1 MRHSNLIIAALLVV
15 LGLTV
20 AAFTFHMTVNMFYV
34 YEGESLMLSYKGP
47 LLLGSGKPAK
57 PGHFADPAAGEV
69 GVYEELRG
77 PGRHFYCPIWWKR
90 ERVKDVVVAT
100 GEVAVVTSR
109 MGDPLPDGQFL
120 VEGGISGKDRAKH
133 QGILRKVFGPGRYR
147 VNPYAFDFKVI
158 KSSKETAGGEL
169 KHSGWVDIPTGYVG
183 VVTYLADDPGQKK
196 KAGIQGE
203 VLPPGIYPVNPRAQ
217 QIDVVGIGFWETSIA
232 VDHVLGPDGKEKLD
246 ASGEPEAIAG
256 SGIGFPSN
264 DGYNIQL
271 DFTAVWGILPKDAP
285 DVVRMFGSVK
295 AAEQKVII
303 PQSESISRINGS
315 KMGAND
321 LLVGESRQRFQT
333 SVSEDFQDVLKDKHI
348 TLLYGLVRHIYIPK
362 LIREPLQQGYVADE
376 LTLTREEERTTKQA
390 EGELREAEKKVSQE
404 SEKVRVETSKMVA
417 AAIAAGEKKVG
428 EIEAES
434 KQLVAAVDKKVAEI
448 EAQKTQQLGKAT
460 AEAEQLM
467 KEAESQK
474 FDLAVKAF
482 GNPDAYSK
490 WQFAQGLP
498 ENIQLQLFYA
508 GEGTMWTDL
517 KNITPTLPIA
527 QPPAA
532 KAPTTPSSTGSPTT
546 PATSRPQR

>member
-1 MRHSNLIIAALLVV
+1 MRNTNLIVGAV
-15 LGLTV
+15 LGIVGVLLIMV
-20 AAFTFHMTVNMFYV
+20 TFHMTVNMFYV
-34 YEGESLMLSYKGP
+34 YEGESLMLRYKGP
-47 LLLGSGKPAK
+47 LVFGRGKPAK

-77 PGRHFYCPIWWKR
+77 PGRHFYCPIWWER
-90 ERVKDVVVAT
+90 ERVKDVVVGT

-109 MGDPLPDGQFL
+109 MGDPLPQGQFL

-147 VNPYAFDFKVI
+147 ANPYAFDFKVI
-158 KSSKETAGGEL
+158 KSSQETVGGEV
-169 KHSGWVDIPTGYVG
+169 KHSGWVDIPPGYVG
-183 VVTYLADDPGQKK
+183 VATYLADDPGLKK
-196 KAGIQGE
+196 KKGIQGE
-203 VLPPGIYPVNPRAQ
+203 VLPPGIYPINPRAQ
-217 QIDVVGIGFWETSIA
+217 QVDVVGIGFWETSIS

-285 DVVRMFGSVK
+285 DVVRMFGSVQ

-333 SVSEDFQDVLKDKHI
+333 SVSESFQEVLKDKKI

-362 LIREPLQQGYVADE
+362 DIRQPLQEGYVADE

-390 EGELREAEKKVSQE
+390 EGELREAEKKVIQE
-404 SEKVRVETSKMVA
+404 SEKVRVETAKLVA
-417 AAIAAGEKKVG
+417 SAIAGGEKKVG
-428 EIEAES
+428 EIEAET
-434 KQLVAAVDKKVAEI
+434 KQLVAAIDKQIAEI
-448 EAQKTQQLGKAT
+448 EAQKTEQLGKAT

-467 KEAESQK
+467 KEAQSQK

-482 GNPDAYSK
+482 GDAGAYSK
-490 WQFAQGLP
+490 WQFAENLP

-532 KAPTTPSSTGSPTT
+532 KAPTTPGSPTT
-546 PATSRPQR
+546 PVKK